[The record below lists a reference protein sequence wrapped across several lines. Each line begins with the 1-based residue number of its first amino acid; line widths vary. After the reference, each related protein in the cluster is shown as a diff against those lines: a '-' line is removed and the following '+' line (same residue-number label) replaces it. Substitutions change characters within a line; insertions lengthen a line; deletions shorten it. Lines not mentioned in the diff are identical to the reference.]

1 MDWTRSAIGSALG
14 AGAPGWDPGAVV
26 AAPVPPPHPLPAQS
40 CGFGK
45 AAGRGIK
52 AH

>member
-26 AAPVPPPHPLPAQS
+26 AAPVPPPPSAPRPVLWVWQS
-40 CGFGK
+40 SWPG
-45 AAGRGIK
+45 
-52 AH
+52 H